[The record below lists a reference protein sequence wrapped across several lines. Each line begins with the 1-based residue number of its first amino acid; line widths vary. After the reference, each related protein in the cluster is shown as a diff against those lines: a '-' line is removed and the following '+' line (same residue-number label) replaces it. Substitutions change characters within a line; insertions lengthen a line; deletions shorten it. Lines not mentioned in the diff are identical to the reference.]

1 MTGLNNAEYAGT
13 GHYHQREGYWEML
26 APWAMLQPNPDQSDE
41 AAVDFA
47 NNLQLTRERFDEI
60 FDLWGQLVN
69 HYQCADAD
77 LVATAMNDQIGPA
90 MALAQA
96 GQMLMGAHTTYSATI
111 EGSSVKQT
119 WVDNLGW
126 APGFVDRWKAMEADK
141 SSLDDE
147 EFEEKYGKPWA
158 EVQSDLQIER
168 GTYQDAAA
176 DAVQK
181 VKDARQAYK
190 DSIGDIDLGDLAN
203 LRFSKREEA
212 LDVADDV
219 DELTDWI
226 MNSEAFEGLGLTEEQ
241 ARRIAEDAFGEGGF
255 SGQYTDAEGRTWVRA
270 PDGRMVR
277 AGSMMDPNLTES
289 ILVAMANDPE
299 VGEMEIQIPSSDG
312 QDVINTTISQL
323 YGRGSEQAQDYLE
336 NHRPD
341 MDKNRTARGFTGLGV
356 AISLLQGA
364 HGANSQ
370 RELEENLYPL
380 FTEDILDERRD
391 VNLGKSAITTGA
403 STVVGFVAGAAAP
416 VTGGGSIL
424 IGAVVD
430 QVTGE
435 IVGWLV
441 EWGDEQLNTWDID
454 EVDELS
460 DGEFPE

>member
-1 MTGLNNAEYAGT
+1 MTRLDSAEYSGT
-13 GHYHQREGYWEML
+13 GAYHQREGYWEML
-26 APWAMLQPNPDQSDE
+26 APWAMLQPSPDQSDG

-77 LVATAMNDQIGPA
+77 LVATAMNDRVGPA

-96 GQMLMGAHTTYSATI
+96 GQMLMGAHTTYSAAI

-119 WVDNLGW
+119 WTENVSW
-126 APGFVDRWKAMEADK
+126 APGFVDRWKAMEADR

-147 EFEEKYGKPWA
+147 AFEEKYGKPWE
-158 EVQSDLQIER
+158 EVQSELQIER
-168 GTYQDAAA
+168 GTYQDAAEE
-176 DAVQK
+176 AVQT

-190 DSIGDIDLGDLAN
+190 NSIGDIDLGDLAS
-203 LRFSKREEA
+203 LRFSKRDEA

-226 MNSEAFEGLGLTEEQ
+226 MSSEAFADLGLTEEQ
-241 ARRIAEDAFGEGGF
+241 ARRIAEEAFGEGNF
-255 SGQYTDAEGRTWVRA
+255 SGQYTDAEGRAWLRA

-289 ILVAMANDPE
+289 ILTAMANDEE
-299 VGEMEIQIPSSDG
+299 VGDLEIQIPSMDG
-312 QDVINTTISQL
+312 QEAINTTISQL

-336 NHRPD
+336 DHRPD

-370 RELEENLYPL
+370 RDLERNLYPL
-380 FTEDILDERRD
+380 FTEEILDDRRD
-391 VNLGKSAITTGA
+391 ANLARSAVTTGA
-403 STVVGFVAGAAAP
+403 GTVVGFVAGAAAP
-416 VTGGGSIL
+416 VTGGASIL

-460 DGEFPE
+460 DDEFPE